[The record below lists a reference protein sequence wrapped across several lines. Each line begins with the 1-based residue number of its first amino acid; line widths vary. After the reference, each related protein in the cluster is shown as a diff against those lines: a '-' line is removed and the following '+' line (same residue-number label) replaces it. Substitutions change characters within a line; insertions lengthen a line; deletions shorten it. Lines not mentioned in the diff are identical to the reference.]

1 LHILPEGVT
10 IVDDKTTEFKFVN
23 FKFKTTLNINSYQEA
38 DNDSVLIDSMQEKI
52 NEEFNEIIKRFSAN
66 DHASNCQAKATMRIL
81 EFFQVVKVNE
91 EEKKIR
97 NPSDRQT
104 SDNNSSEIWTQNN
117 LKIFLEME
125 RKYLTDKSLSSK
137 KTKIQMTCEL
147 PGMRKNK
154 NPILRKFVIKTKKVN
169 ITDDLNEDQ
178 TLFMH
183 MFIDTTQISQLE
195 QVRAQNMYQKQ
206 MLANVSHEFRT
217 PLNAMVMSLNLM
229 KMTIDEKQRKFL
241 NIANSS
247 WNILSSLV
255 EDILDHAKIESGVF
269 EIHEVEFTFGQL
281 LEEVMNIF
289 ELQLEG
295 KRIELRIKIDEI
307 LKSTPI
313 KSDKQRLKQIL
324 LNLISNAIKFT
335 DKGYIQIKI
344 KEKILNEDWF
354 ISNEEFSI
362 PEEDKIESE
371 ESGLSRTISNYV
383 FHTHLIED
391 KTKKFTDLP
400 QLQKEN
406 DREWKKR
413 KIVMTVKDS
422 GIGIPLRDQKFLF
435 TLFGKLSSNKHRNK
449 SGWGLGLTIC
459 RKILQKLGGNITLM
473 SKEGE
478 GTKVRW
484 TFIWKV

>member
-1 LHILPEGVT
+1 LHTLPEGVT

-52 NEEFNEIIKRFSAN
+52 NEEFNEMIKRFSAN

-91 EEKKIR
+91 EERKIR

-104 SDNNSSEIWTQNN
+104 SDNNSSEICTQNN

-125 RKYLTDKSLSSK
+125 RKYLTDKSLNSK

-195 QVRAQNMYQKQ
+195 KVRAQNMYQKQ

-229 KMTIDEKQRKFL
+229 KRTIDEKQRKFL

-307 LKSTPI
+307 LKATPI

-324 LNLISNAIKFT
+324 LNLISNALKFT

-391 KTKKFTDLP
+391 KTKKFTVLP

-459 RKILQKLGGNITLM
+459 RKILQKLGGNITLT